1 MNIEPPPPSAASQS
15 TPHFAKYTSKEG
27 IGVITSRVITQGICP
42 GLRLRKLQILGEIT
56 KKWTNKYKLSSTF
69 ALTDENDDNGLVSTC
84 SLCKKQVPSCNL
96 QLHSLRCEQ
105 QLRSQVR
112 EANETKHKEHSP
124 GRKTPKPVKTG
135 VKTKPPPAKQHEE
148 DLDKLLASFTK
159 LDTQCAYETCKQNIR
174 TLGQMC
180 KCCERIYCLSHH
192 IPEVHGCGEAAKIRA
207 KQNSSQPKSAKPKAS
222 DASRRAQ
229 LHRKLDKKLDDM
241 SEQRRA
247 RKKGGDGKK

>member
-1 MNIEPPPPSAASQS
+1 M
-15 TPHFAKYTSKEG
+15 
-27 IGVITSRVITQGICP
+27 
-42 GLRLRKLQILGEIT
+42 
-56 KKWTNKYKLSSTF
+56 
-69 ALTDENDDNGLVSTC
+69 
-84 SLCKKQVPSCNL
+84 CKKQVPSCNL

-105 QLRSQVR
+105 QLRSLVR
-112 EANETKHKEHSP
+112 QPDETKHKEYSP

-135 VKTKPPPAKQHEE
+135 VKTKLPPAKQQEE

-159 LDTQCAYETCKQNIR
+159 LDTQCAYETCKQSIR

-207 KQNSSQPKSAKPKAS
+207 KQLSSQPKSAKPKAS

-241 SEQRRA
+241 SEQRRTK
-247 RKKGGDGKK
+247 KKGGDGKK